1 MAKIKWLGHAC
12 FQIIS
17 AQGKV
22 IIIDPWLEGNP
33 TAACGVNDITAA
45 HLVLVTH
52 DHFDHIANAADIV
65 KKTGAILVGMPETV
79 GKLKGLG
86 VPDDKIVFGGM
97 GMNIGGTAVVDGIAI
112 TMTQAYHSSETA
124 NPAGYIIKLEDG
136 CTIYHSGDTCIFS
149 TMQLWGE
156 LYPIDVALLPVGGV
170 FTMDIPQAARAVSLL
185 KPKKVIPM
193 HFKTFPILAQEAKD
207 LVELVRQSA
216 PAVEVILLNPGQE
229 CEV

>member
-45 HLVLVTH
+45 DLVLVTH

-65 KKTGAILVGMPETV
+65 KKTGATLVGMPETV
-79 GKLKGLG
+79 GKLKGMG

-170 FTMDIPQAARAVSLL
+170 FTMDLPQAARAVSLL

-193 HFKTFPILAQEAKD
+193 HFKTFPILVQEAKEF
-207 LVELVRQSA
+207 VELVRQSA